1 MPNNLYMHVES
12 VGSSNLY
19 EQRRRINECARVCFS
34 RDLMQIA
41 SAAAAERDIEKEASE
56 NATGSFPQNFLSL
69 AIKELKWPLKI
80 ALQAAFHAD

>member
-41 SAAAAERDIEKEASE
+41 SAAAAERYRKRGKRKRNWLFPTEFSLSRNQGIKMAIENRS
-56 NATGSFPQNFLSL
+56 
-69 AIKELKWPLKI
+69 
-80 ALQAAFHAD
+80 